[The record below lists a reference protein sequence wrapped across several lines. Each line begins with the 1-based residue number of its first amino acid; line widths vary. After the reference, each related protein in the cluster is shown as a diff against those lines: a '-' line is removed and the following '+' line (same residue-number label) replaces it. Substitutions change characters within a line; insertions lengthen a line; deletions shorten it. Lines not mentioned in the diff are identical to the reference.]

1 MFNKS
6 HLISLFLLIFTWS
19 EVSAQT
25 LQEAIQQT
33 ITSHPEILQN
43 FAQAAA
49 AQQSIAEAEGAYY
62 PSIDINAGY
71 GREMTESP
79 ITQDL
84 EGDSKITL
92 NRREFSVALT
102 QNIFAGGGIV
112 GEVKRNLFS
121 FQSQHF
127 KTLGVANDLALTV
140 TETYLNVILHKKL
153 VLLAKKNL
161 AVHKRLLNL
170 IEERSEA
177 GISRQA
183 ELDQAQSRL
192 ELAKA
197 NLITA
202 ESNYEEAKIRF
213 KKYVGC
219 WPENLVE
226 PNIPDKDA
234 IPPTA
239 DQAIHKGLQNHPF
252 IHSAQ
257 ADIKEARAQHQVAK
271 AGFYPK
277 IDGILS
283 ASRNRNLDGLEG
295 RNNDNLAIIRGS
307 YNAFR
312 GGSDLA
318 NSRKTAF
325 LVQEAL
331 EIRNNSI
338 IDLKESYG

>member
-153 VLLAKKNL
+153 VLLAKK
-161 AVHKRLLNL
+161 KF
-170 IEERSEA
+170 
-177 GISRQA
+177 SR
-183 ELDQAQSRL
+183 
-192 ELAKA
+192 
-197 NLITA
+197 T
-202 ESNYEEAKIRF
+202 
-213 KKYVGC
+213 
-219 WPENLVE
+219 
-226 PNIPDKDA
+226 
-234 IPPTA
+234 
-239 DQAIHKGLQNHPF
+239 
-252 IHSAQ
+252 
-257 ADIKEARAQHQVAK
+257 
-271 AGFYPK
+271 
-277 IDGILS
+277 
-283 ASRNRNLDGLEG
+283 
-295 RNNDNLAIIRGS
+295 
-307 YNAFR
+307 
-312 GGSDLA
+312 
-318 NSRKTAF
+318 
-325 LVQEAL
+325 
-331 EIRNNSI
+331 
-338 IDLKESYG
+338 